1 MSQTIISVDAAELAT
16 ILAALRF
23 YQQEGQGEPSNR
35 SDSIHDI
42 ATDGDTQISLD
53 SDGIDV
59 LCERINLDE
68 PVRCLIGLEGGL
80 VSGVTSNVMLEF
92 TVLDYDV
99 EGCDDDEVMTIPSMD
114 DGRDVDVYK
123 RGFYESEV
131 NPDVVARLYRAIET
145 ILDGQ
150 PSTEFMKFGDTI
162 RIEMKGKDGQS
173 LFGAIDQQ
181 VVSLEPLSAT

>member
-23 YQQEGQGEPSNR
+23 YQREGQGEPSNR
-35 SDSIHDI
+35 RDDIHVI
-42 ATDGDTQISLD
+42 ATDGNTQISLD
-53 SDGIDV
+53 REGVDE

-80 VSGVTSNVMLEF
+80 ITGVTSNVMLEF

-99 EGCDDDEVMTIPSMD
+99 EGCDDDEVMTIPSL
-114 DGRDVDVYK
+114 DVDGKVVDVFK

-131 NPDVVARLYRAIET
+131 DPDVVASLHRAIEA
-145 ILDGQ
+145 ILAK
-150 PSTEFMKFGDTI
+150 E
-162 RIEMKGKDGQS
+162 
-173 LFGAIDQQ
+173 
-181 VVSLEPLSAT
+181 

>member
-23 YQQEGQGEPSNR
+23 YQRAGQGDPANR
-35 SDSIHDI
+35 CEDIHLI
-42 ATDGDTQISLD
+42 ATDGDSHISLD
-53 SDGIDV
+53 AEGIDAI
-59 LCERINLDE
+59 CERINLNE

-80 VSGVTSNVMLEF
+80 VTGVTSNVLLEF

-114 DGRDVDVYK
+114 NDGREVEVYK

-131 NPDVVARLYRAIET
+131 DPDVVASLYQAIEA
-145 ILDGQ
+145 ILAK
-150 PSTEFMKFGDTI
+150 E
-162 RIEMKGKDGQS
+162 
-173 LFGAIDQQ
+173 
-181 VVSLEPLSAT
+181 